1 MTEKTDQNRQAES
14 SASHPGY
21 SLYWIILL
29 VVFVLTSVGGH
40 ALYPDS
46 FPMVSAVVAAV
57 FVLLG
62 LLRYGTDLWFRGKYG
77 VLADYAI
84 TMGVR
89 TGVPLLAVLVFFLSF
104 DNILSKRC
112 VLTLA
117 LFYLFL
123 FPAEVWTSLP
133 RPRVQTDQREIPP
146 QEQTDKQ
153 ENEQHGD

>member
-1 MTEKTDQNRQAES
+1 MTEKTDHDQQAGVG
-14 SASHPGY
+14 ASRPGY

-29 VVFVLTSVGGH
+29 VVFVLTSVGGR
-40 ALYPDS
+40 ALYPES
-46 FPMVSAVVAAV
+46 FPMVSMVVAAV

-89 TGVPLLAVLVFFLSF
+89 TGVPLLAALVFFLSF

-133 RPRVQTDQREIPP
+133 RPRVQTDQRENSP
-146 QEQTDKQ
+146 QEQTAKE